1 MLCWKIEPQ
10 MQGWNA
16 ESWSE
21 PKGRSNKGILRE
33 SKEVWERDLDR
44 RPRALPK
51 YGKGNCLGVR
61 VLMDE

>member
-1 MLCWKIEPQ
+1 

-21 PKGRSNKGILRE
+21 PKGRSNKRILRE